1 MSEDDL
7 INLQHQV
14 DNHENEL
21 TDQTK
26 EMVALKGQISDLKK
40 DIANLLVLARC
51 LYQISGSLPQI
62 SVTSENARAELLKLL
77 PEMNERYGIKYP
89 V

>member
-1 MSEDDL
+1 MTEEKVVETL
-7 INLQHQV
+7 AE
-14 DNHENEL
+14 HERSLSDQL
-21 TDQTK
+21 T
-26 EMVALKGQISDLKK
+26 EIVELKGQISDLKK

-77 PEMNERYGIKYP
+77 PKMNERYGIKYP
-89 V
+89 E

>member
-1 MSEDDL
+1 MTDEKVEEAL
-7 INLQHQV
+7 AE
-14 DNHENEL
+14 HERSLNDQL
-21 TDQTK
+21 T
-26 EMVALKGQISDLKK
+26 EIVELKGQIADLKK

-77 PEMNERYGIKYP
+77 PQMNKRYGIEYP
-89 V
+89 A